1 MTATDV
7 TRRRISPVTVRMR
20 DSEGAAM
27 NDPVTAEQATAELAL
42 AFAPLHKRAFGVALG
57 VALGLL
63 LFLLTALVVLRG
75 GEAPF
80 PIGYL
85 GQYLYGYTVSWRG
98 AFVALGWGF
107 VVGFVGGWFFAF
119 VRNLTVAISLF
130 AIRTR
135 AQLSATRDFL
145 DHI

>member
-1 MTATDV
+1 MTTTDV
-7 TRRRISPVTVRMR
+7 SRRRNSPVTVRVR
-20 DSEGAAM
+20 DSEGAIM
-27 NDPVTAEQATAELAL
+27 DDPVTTEQASAEVAL

-63 LFLLTALVVLRG
+63 LFLLTALVVIRG
-75 GEAPF
+75 REVPF
-80 PIGYL
+80 PLPYL
-85 GQYLYGYTVSWRG
+85 GQYFYGYTVSWVG

-119 VRNLTVAISLF
+119 VRNLSLAISLF